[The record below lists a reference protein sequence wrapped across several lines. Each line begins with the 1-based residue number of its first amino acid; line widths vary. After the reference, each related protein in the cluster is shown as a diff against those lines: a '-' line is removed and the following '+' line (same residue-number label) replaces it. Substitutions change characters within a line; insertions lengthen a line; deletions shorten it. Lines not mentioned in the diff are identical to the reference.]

1 MRSNCQ
7 VIGDILFVFHGR
19 RTREELAPISVLDL
33 TSWNW
38 TTLRPRGIPPHYP
51 LIYFSSWAYQDRMY
65 IFGGMALSKD
75 FNGHHLRNDLFYYD
89 TSTTRWEWPFV
100 SGILKMAPFTDPL
113 MNCIITPEEKSI
125 NSISYILCNQP
136 VSRFLFVM

>member
-1 MRSNCQ
+1 MRNQCQ

-19 RTREELAPISVLDL
+19 RTREEHAPISVLDL

-75 FNGHHLRNDLFYYD
+75 FNDHHLKNDLIYYD
-89 TSTTRWEWPFV
+89 TSTNRWEWPFV
-100 SGILKMAPFTDPL
+100 SGILKMAPFHDP
-113 MNCIITPEEKSI
+113 
-125 NSISYILCNQP
+125 
-136 VSRFLFVM
+136 